1 MKHPLLLSAALL
13 CLSAPAW
20 ALPGMEITS
29 AKNTLLSRKPTPVGN
44 EFKHRRVSDLPSFD
58 KLGVGNY
65 HAQYR
70 LDNGR
75 KLMIWMYVES
85 APPIVD
91 EVVLYVTP
99 ATPKDATF
107 ARALKLVELVYAES
121 NSGSQIV
128 KDFKD
133 AKDKKHLNK
142 YKMEMATYDG
152 SEKSLIPKG
161 YDGYAYYLGDL
172 YGYKVGFHKGGME
185 VSVYK
190 KDVFKALIDD
200 IKRRRY
206 PEPLPPGP
214 TPPPLPPL
222 PTPNPPIAW

>member
-1 MKHPLLLSAALL
+1 MKHHILLSLALL

-107 ARALKLVELVYAES
+107 EKALKLVDIVYTES
-121 NSGSQIV
+121 NSGSQVV
-128 KDFKD
+128 KDFKE
-133 AKDKKHLNK
+133 AKDKKHLNVHK
-142 YKMEMATYDG
+142 NPMLTFED
-152 SEKSLIPKG
+152 KSLIPKG

-172 YGYKVGFHKGGME
+172 FGYKVGFHKGGME
-185 VSVYK
+185 VSIYR

-200 IKRRRY
+200 IKKRRY
-206 PEPLPPGP
+206 PDPPPDAP

-222 PTPNPPIAW
+222 PTPHPPIAW

>member
-1 MKHPLLLSAALL
+1 MKHRILLSAALL

-29 AKNTLLSRKPTPVGN
+29 AKNTLLSRKNTPVGN
-44 EFKHRRVSDLPSFD
+44 EFKHRRLSDLPTFD

-70 LDNGR
+70 LDNNQ

-85 APPIVD
+85 APPTVD

-107 ARALKLVELVYAES
+107 ARALKLVDIVYTES
-121 NSGSQIV
+121 NSGSQVV
-128 KDFKD
+128 KDFKA
-133 AKDKKHLNK
+133 AKDKQHLNQ
-142 YKMEMATYDG
+142 YKKPMTTFE
-152 SEKSLIPKG
+152 EKSLIPKG

-172 YGYKVGFHKGGME
+172 FGYKVGFHKGGME
-185 VSVYK
+185 VSIYR
-190 KDVFKALIDD
+190 KDIFKALIDD

-206 PEPLPPGP
+206 PESPPDAAP
-214 TPPPLPPL
+214 PPPLPPL
-222 PTPNPPIAW
+222 PTPHPPIVW